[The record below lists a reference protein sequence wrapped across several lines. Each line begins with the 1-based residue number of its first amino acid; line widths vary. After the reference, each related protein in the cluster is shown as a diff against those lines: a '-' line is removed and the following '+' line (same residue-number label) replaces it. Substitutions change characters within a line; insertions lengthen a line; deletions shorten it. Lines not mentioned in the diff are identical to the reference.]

1 MLKRRVLC
9 VAQAISPAGAGRI
22 ACAAL
27 ATLVVLALSH
37 CSSAPGP
44 QAETAP
50 AAAIGT
56 VRVTATTLNVR
67 RDASP
72 SSDVVAQVR
81 KGERLALLSDSDEW
95 MRVRLG
101 NGDTGWVS
109 SQFVTREG
117 ARSRRSGCPPDS
129 DYRMVSSPTPS
140 FSEGGA
146 HGLVTVE
153 ANVDAR
159 GSVTATRV
167 MSNTTGDESLATTAE
182 REIRNVR
189 FVAPVRNCVPRAF
202 IFTYK
207 RAF

>member
-1 MLKRRVLC
+1 MTLAIF
-9 VAQAISPAGAGRI
+9 VA
-22 ACAAL
+22 
-27 ATLVVLALSH
+27 LALSH
-37 CSSAPGP
+37 CSSAPTP
-44 QAETAP
+44 KAETAP

-56 VRVTATTLNVR
+56 VRVTAVTLNVR

-81 KGERLALLSDSDEW
+81 KGERLALLSDSDDW
-95 MRVRLG
+95 MRVRLS

-109 SQFVTREG
+109 SEYVIREG
-117 ARSRRSGCPPDS
+117 ARPRRPGCPPDS
-129 DYRMVSSPTPS
+129 DYRMVRAPTPS

-153 ANVDAR
+153 ANVDASGR
-159 GSVTATRV
+159 VTATRV
-167 MSNTTGDESLATTAE
+167 ISNATGDEALASTAE
-182 REIRNVR
+182 REIRDVR
-189 FVAPVRNCVPRAF
+189 FAAPVRNCVAKPF

>member
-1 MLKRRVLC
+1 MKRAVVLC
-9 VAQAISPAGAGRI
+9 AF
-22 ACAAL
+22 
-27 ATLVVLALSH
+27 VLAACS
-37 CSSAPGP
+37 SSAPTP
-44 QAETAP
+44 RAETGP
-50 AAAIGT
+50 AAPIGT
-56 VRVTATTLNVR
+56 VRVTAATLNVR

-109 SQFVTREG
+109 SQYVIREG
-117 ARSRRSGCPPDS
+117 VRSRRPGCPTDS
-129 DYRMVSSPTPS
+129 DYRMVSTPTPS

-153 ANVDAR
+153 ANVDASGR
-159 GSVTATRV
+159 VTATRV
-167 MSNTTGDESLATTAE
+167 VSNSTGDDALASTAE
-182 REIRNVR
+182 REIRAVK
-189 FVAPVRNCVPRAF
+189 FVAPIRNCVAKPF

>member
-1 MLKRRVLC
+1 MKRGAILC
-9 VAQAISPAGAGRI
+9 AFLLAACRSGAP
-22 ACAAL
+22 
-27 ATLVVLALSH
+27 T
-37 CSSAPGP
+37 P
-44 QAETAP
+44 QAETVP
-50 AAAIGT
+50 ATPIGT
-56 VRVTATTLNVR
+56 VRVTAATLNVR

-101 NGDTGWVS
+101 NGETGWVS
-109 SQFVTREG
+109 SQYVIREG
-117 ARSRRSGCPPDS
+117 ARPRRPGCPPDS

-153 ANVDAR
+153 ANVDAAGR
-159 GSVTATRV
+159 VTATRII
-167 MSNTTGDESLATTAE
+167 SNTTGDESLAGTAE
-182 REIRNVR
+182 REIRNAR
-189 FVAPVRNCVPRAF
+189 FAAPVRNCFARAF

>member
-1 MLKRRVLC
+1 MT
-9 VAQAISPAGAGRI
+9 VA
-22 ACAAL
+22 L
-27 ATLVVLALSH
+27 LVALALSH
-37 CSSAPGP
+37 CSSAPTP

-50 AAAIGT
+50 AAQIGT
-56 VRVTATTLNVR
+56 VRVTAATLNVR

-72 SSDVVAQVR
+72 SSEVVAQVR

-109 SQFVTREG
+109 SQYVIREG
-117 ARSRRSGCPPDS
+117 ARSRRPGCPPDS
-129 DYRMVSSPTPS
+129 DYRMLSAPTPS

-153 ANVDAR
+153 ANVDAT
-159 GSVTATRV
+159 GKVISSRV
-167 MSNTTGDESLATTAE
+167 IGNTTGDEALAITAA
-182 REIRNVR
+182 REIRNAKFAPPIR
-189 FVAPVRNCVPRAF
+189 DCVAKPF

>member
-1 MLKRRVLC
+1 M
-9 VAQAISPAGAGRI
+9 AQTILSAGAGRI
-22 ACAAL
+22 ACA
-27 ATLVVLALSH
+27 TLVALALSH
-37 CSSAPGP
+37 CSSAPTP

-50 AAAIGT
+50 AGQIGT
-56 VRVTATTLNVR
+56 VRVTAATLNVR

-72 SSDVVAQVR
+72 SSEVVAQVR
-81 KGERLALLSDSDEW
+81 KGERLALLSDSDDW

-109 SQFVTREG
+109 SQYVIREG
-117 ARSRRSGCPPDS
+117 ARSRRPGCPPDS
-129 DYRMVSSPTPS
+129 DYRMASTPTPS

-153 ANVDAR
+153 ANVDASGR
-159 GSVTATRV
+159 VTATRIV
-167 MSNTTGDESLATTAE
+167 SNTTRDEALASTAE

-189 FVAPVRNCVPRAF
+189 FVAPVRNCVARAF

>member
-1 MLKRRVLC
+1 VKSR
-9 VAQAISPAGAGRI
+9 AGRI
-22 ACAAL
+22 ACATL
-27 ATLVVLALSH
+27 AAVALSH
-37 CSSAPGP
+37 CSSSPTP
-44 QAETAP
+44 QVETAP
-50 AAAIGT
+50 AAQIGT
-56 VRVTATTLNVR
+56 VRVTAATLNVR

-109 SQFVTREG
+109 TQYVIREG
-117 ARSRRSGCPPDS
+117 ARSRRPGCPPDS
-129 DYRMVSSPTPS
+129 DYRIVSSPTPS
-140 FSEGGA
+140 FSEGGT

-153 ANVDAR
+153 ANVDASGR
-159 GSVTATRV
+159 VLGTRV
-167 MSNTTGDESLATTAE
+167 VSNTTGDQALAGTAE
-182 REIRNVR
+182 REIRNAR
-189 FVAPVRNCVPRAF
+189 FAAPIRNCVARPF